1 MAFNQEE
8 VSSMKKLIEFTPD
21 LNDKSQAYANAKF
34 NGNFSIAV
42 RFLCVT
48 GVSKEK
54 SKTS

>member
-1 MAFNQEE
+1 MAFNQAE

-21 LNDKSQAYANAKF
+21 LNDKIQAYANAKF

-54 SKTS
+54 SKT